1 MRIFGVIDE
10 TDDSPGFPQ
19 RSHGAIGKSRS
30 KGGSMKGLKRS
41 PARLLV
47 VSATILALT
56 ALALAPSVSASSP
69 RSGDLQA
76 TEDCSAYTGLA
87 GSSCT
92 IVSSNLKAIEIGSKV
107 IGLQARGPDGLHS
120 DLVLDVGPG
129 NTAFGHVDNN
139 PLIGPGVLTWSG
151 GTGKFTHFHA
161 DVVISH
167 DPINPHLWN
176 WNGTYSFSPHRW
188 NWSWTYSFSP

>member
-1 MRIFGVIDE
+1 MRIFGLIDE

-19 RSHGAIGKSRS
+19 RSHRTIGNSRR
-30 KGGSMKGLKRS
+30 KGGSMNRLKRS
-41 PARLLV
+41 PARLLA
-47 VSATILALT
+47 VSATILSLT

-129 NTAFGHVDNN
+129 NAAFGHVDNN

-176 WNGTYSFSPHRW
+176 WNGTYSFSPW
-188 NWSWTYSFSP
+188 IAFTPVLGSAE